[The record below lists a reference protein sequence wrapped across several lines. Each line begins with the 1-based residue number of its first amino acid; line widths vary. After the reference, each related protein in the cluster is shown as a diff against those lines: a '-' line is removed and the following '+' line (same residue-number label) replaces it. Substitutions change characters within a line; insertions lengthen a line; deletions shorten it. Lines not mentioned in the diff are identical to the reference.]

1 MDLNSEQQIAAQYMD
16 GPTLVLAGPGTG
28 KTTTLVGR
36 YQHLLA
42 NGVSAE
48 KILSCTFSK
57 KAAVELKSRIGSATD
72 IETKALPIG
81 TFHALSVRIL
91 RSIGEPIG
99 VPKNF
104 DIWAK
109 DWERRKV
116 VEGFL
121 EQLIDDGVYD
131 GVDQDDTN
139 AEAALQFIDDSRE
152 ALLDPEDASV
162 KASERGDSAG
172 VAHSDL
178 YRLYED
184 YLNTENKIDFP
195 RMVQWA
201 CKALKKNAGEGGRF
215 AKQFAHVLV
224 DEYQDINFAQKTL
237 VDLLV
242 SGGGQLW
249 AVGDD
254 FQAIY
259 GWRGSDVRYLLGFPA
274 QYPGAKVITL
284 PQNFRSGTKIVEAAN
299 SLSDHIKEKFDKE
312 LKATR
317 EDEGEIVYEHLANEK
332 NEGLAIA
339 EEIEERLR
347 KGVTHS
353 EIAILARTN
362 KLPIDTVNTLIRRGI
377 PLNLKGGVAAFSEYE
392 ARLLLTALASSSEV
406 KLENIWA
413 LRMQP
418 ALYGFAQKLIGED
431 WGRRVKALTTYI
443 QKRPPNGMTT
453 DEVDV
458 RAESLDRYRDYIL
471 EFDDAHSLFGI
482 LKAVLD
488 NRDEPER
495 VFVGTIHSAKGLEWD
510 SVIVMG
516 WEDGVLPQRQ
526 SDSLRAFEEERRIA
540 YVSITRAKNFL
551 MLTDVAERR
560 DREGVGSPFLCE
572 IFGEQ
577 MEADEPIEIIEPE
590 SAKTENTSE
599 EKFLGQYSNR
609 DMSIKERLEWI
620 QHLRKSRRAAEREA
634 NAKRAAEREANTKIA
649 DGDGG
654 DGSGWSDQAAGTGL
668 LSEVGYTVRKDGP
681 GAGKRQAILADIL
694 HGQVQ
699 IPDWMSGSVQ
709 DQWGAPNTEE
719 RFVKLRNTI
728 NVALGNQK
736 GRRNPSAQAIEKWE
750 NDLAY
755 LDNRLGPQIWDE
767 IND

>member
-1 MDLNSEQQIAAQYMD
+1 MGLNSEQQIAAEYMD
-16 GPTLVLAGPGTG
+16 GPALVLAGPGTG

-36 YQHLLA
+36 YQHLLTK
-42 NGVSAE
+42 GVPAE

-57 KAAVELKSRIGSATD
+57 KAADELKSRIGAATE
-72 IETKALPIG
+72 IHTKQLPIG

-109 DWERRKV
+109 DWERKKV

-121 EQLIDDGVYD
+121 KELIDEGVYED
-131 GVDQDDTN
+131 VDQDDAHPET
-139 AEAALQFIDDSRE
+139 ALQFIDDSRE

-162 KASERGDSAG
+162 KASEKGDAAG

-201 CKALKKNAGEGGRF
+201 CKALTKNANEGGRF
-215 AKQFAHVLV
+215 AKQFSHVLV

-242 SGGGQLW
+242 AEGAQLW
-249 AVGDD
+249 SVGDD

-259 GWRGSDVRYLLGFPA
+259 GWRGSDVRYLLDFPK

-284 PQNFRSGTKIVEAAN
+284 PKNYRSGTRIVEAAN
-299 SLSDHIKEKFDKE
+299 NLSDNIKEKFDKE
-312 LKATR
+312 LTPTR
-317 EDEGEIVYEHLANEK
+317 EEEGEIVYEHLADEK
-332 NEGLAIA
+332 NEALAIA
-339 EEIEERLR
+339 EEVEDRLR
-347 KGVTHS
+347 KGVPHS

-362 KLPIDTVNTLIRRGI
+362 KLPIDTVNLLIRRGI

-392 ARLLLTALASSSEV
+392 ARLLLTAVASSSKL

-418 ALYGFAQKLIGED
+418 ALYGFSQKLVGEE
-431 WGRRVKALTTYI
+431 WSRRVKALATYI
-443 QKRPPNGMTT
+443 QKRPPKGMTS
-453 DEVDV
+453 DEIEA
-458 RAESLDRYRDYIL
+458 REETLDQYRDYIL
-471 EFDDAHSLFGI
+471 EFNDAPALFGV

-488 NRDEPER
+488 SRDDPNR

-516 WEDGVLPQRQ
+516 WEDGLLPQRQ
-526 SDSLRAFEEERRIA
+526 SGSLRALEEERRIA
-540 YVSITRAKNFL
+540 YVGITRAKNFL
-551 MLTDVAERR
+551 MLTDVAK
-560 DREGVGSPFLCE
+560 REGREGAESPFLFE
-572 IFGEQ
+572 IFDDQ
-577 MEADEPIEIIEPE
+577 LSADEAIEVNPLEPRNE
-590 SAKTENTSE
+590 DDVHREQ
-599 EKFLGQYSNR
+599 FLAQYSNR
-609 DMSIKERLEWI
+609 NMSTEDRAAWVR
-620 QHLRKSRRAAEREA
+620 HLRELRLAAEREPSV
-634 NAKRAAEREANTKIA
+634 NVA
-649 DGDGG
+649 DGEGG

-668 LSEVGYTVRKDGP
+668 LAEAGYTVKKDGP
-681 GAGKRQAILADIL
+681 AKEERQAILADVL
-694 HGQVQ
+694 HGRVH
-699 IPDWMSGSVQ
+699 IPDWMSDSVQ
-709 DQWGAPNTEE
+709 AQWGVPNTEE
-719 RFVKLRNTI
+719 RLSKMRNTI

-750 NDLAY
+750 ADLAY
-755 LDNRLGPQIWDE
+755 LDEYLRPQMLEE
-767 IND
+767 IDG

>member
-1 MDLNSEQQIAAQYMD
+1 MGLNSEQQIAAEYMD
-16 GPTLVLAGPGTG
+16 GPALVLAGPGTG

-36 YQHLLA
+36 YQHLLTK
-42 NGVSAE
+42 GVPAE

-57 KAAVELKSRIGSATD
+57 KAADELKSRIGAATE
-72 IETKALPIG
+72 IHTRQLPIG

-121 EQLIDDGVYD
+121 KELIDEGIYED
-131 GVDQDDTN
+131 VDQDDAN
-139 AEAALQFIDDSRE
+139 SEAALQFIDDCRE

-162 KASERGDSAG
+162 KASEKGDAAG

-201 CKALKKNAGEGGRF
+201 CKALTKNASEGGRF
-215 AKQFAHVLV
+215 AKQFSHVLV

-237 VDLLV
+237 IDLLV
-242 SGGGQLW
+242 SEGAQLW

-259 GWRGSDVRYLLGFPA
+259 GWRGSDVRYLLGFPK

-284 PQNFRSGTKIVEAAN
+284 PQNYRSGTMIVEAAN
-299 SLSDHIKEKFDKE
+299 NLSENIKEKFDKE
-312 LKATR
+312 LKPTR
-317 EDEGEIVYEHLANEK
+317 KEEGEIVYEHLADENNEA
-332 NEGLAIA
+332 LAIA
-339 EEIEERLR
+339 EEVEERLR
-347 KGVTHS
+347 KGVPHS

-362 KLPIDTVNTLIRRGI
+362 KLPIDTVNLLIRRGI

-392 ARLLLTALASSSEV
+392 ARLLLTAVASSSEL

-418 ALYGFAQKLIGED
+418 ALYGFSQKLVGEE

-443 QKRPPNGMTT
+443 QKRPPQGMTP
-453 DEVDV
+453 DEIEA
-458 RAESLDRYRDYIL
+458 REETLDQYRDYIL
-471 EFDDAHSLFGI
+471 EFDDAPALFGV

-488 NRDEPER
+488 SSDESDR

-510 SVIVMG
+510 SVVVMG
-516 WEDGVLPQRQ
+516 WEDGMLPQRQ
-526 SDSLRAFEEERRIA
+526 SGSLRAYEEERRIA
-540 YVSITRAKNFL
+540 YVGITRAKNFL
-551 MLTDVAERR
+551 MLTDVAERD
-560 DREGVGSPFLCE
+560 DRGGAPSPFLAE
-572 IFGEQ
+572 IFGGE
-577 MEADEPIEIIEPE
+577 EEL
-590 SAKTENTSE
+590 E
-599 EKFLGQYSNR
+599 EKIEVIAPALSKPADTAKKQFLDQYSNR
-609 DMSIKERLEWI
+609 DMSKEDRIEWI
-620 QHLRKSRRAAEREA
+620 RHLKEIRL
-634 NAKRAAEREANTKIA
+634 AAEREANTSIA
-649 DGDGG
+649 DGEGG

-668 LSEVGYTVRKDGP
+668 LAEAGYTVRKDGP
-681 GAGKRQAILADIL
+681 VAEERQAILADIL
-694 HGQVQ
+694 HGRVH

-709 DQWGAPNTEE
+709 AQWGVPNTEE
-719 RFVKLRNTI
+719 RFAKMRNTI

-736 GRRNPSAQAIEKWE
+736 GRSNPSVQAIEKWE
-750 NDLAY
+750 SDLEF
-755 LDNRLGPQIWDE
+755 LDGTLRSQMLQELED
-767 IND
+767 